1 MHKSLF
7 AIVLAVGLALAGHGA
22 ASPQTV
28 AVRPVAQTDD
38 ELSRQLDELLALSP
52 NRIAASINI
61 WSVPWIGSV
70 DGPEVAQLADDLC
83 ARGYSAQVIQQ
94 WLTFRIKERSLGLLS
109 PLSRLSRLAALRCDR
124 PPTWVEEQLYN
135 LQLSSILKSS
145 PLVPSRKPPPPV
157 AKPSAVMAARFCD
170 TLGRKPVGD
179 AVTFAL
185 EGLVSLATRGHA
197 DTEEVIPL
205 AVEIASQSCP
215 MWAPLA
221 ADAYA
226 RHFSTG

>member
-1 MHKSLF
+1 
-7 AIVLAVGLALAGHGA
+7 
-22 ASPQTV
+22 
-28 AVRPVAQTDD
+28 
-38 ELSRQLDELLALSP
+38 
-52 NRIAASINI
+52 
-61 WSVPWIGSV
+61 
-70 DGPEVAQLADDLC
+70 
-83 ARGYSAQVIQQ
+83 
-94 WLTFRIKERSLGLLS
+94 
-109 PLSRLSRLAALRCDR
+109 
-124 PPTWVEEQLYN
+124 
-135 LQLSSILKSS
+135 
-145 PLVPSRKPPPPV
+145 
-157 AKPSAVMAARFCD
+157 MAARFCD

-197 DTEEVIPL
+197 DTEEVIPF